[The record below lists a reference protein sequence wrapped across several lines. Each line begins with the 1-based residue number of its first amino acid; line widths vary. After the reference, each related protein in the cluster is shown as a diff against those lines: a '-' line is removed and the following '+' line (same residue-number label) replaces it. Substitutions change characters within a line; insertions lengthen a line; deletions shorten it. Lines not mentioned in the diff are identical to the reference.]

1 MRSTSP
7 KALPKFSQRAWPDY
21 YPSAFRCRLEQCL
34 CRGCLPPSRFAKA
47 LFLAATFAD
56 CECGVRPRRS
66 QSRKTCSSSI
76 QHNEA
81 DAL

>member
-34 CRGCLPPSRFAKA
+34 CRGCLPPQPFRESAFFGCNFRWLRMRGSPEGLSKPKN
-47 LFLAATFAD
+47 L
-56 CECGVRPRRS
+56 
-66 QSRKTCSSSI
+66 
-76 QHNEA
+76 
-81 DAL
+81 